1 MHNLIKYYG
10 LQSLDCWLY
19 FCVLLGDYDL
29 ELEYDKAYMRE
40 NDLNNNFDLIKHL
53 RKSNKITSIRSHY
66 NEKKLKIVDDFVG
79 MFKFK
84 VTDYTLH
91 FSSSKDSYLFDD
103 MDRFLLS
110 VGDLSTSWLIC
121 LVEDTDEE
129 TVFSI
134 CLHNGILEGVYN
146 RLR

>member
-1 MHNLIKYYG
+1 
-10 LQSLDCWLY
+10 
-19 FCVLLGDYDL
+19 
-29 ELEYDKAYMRE
+29 MRE
-40 NDLNNNFDLIKHL
+40 NNLKNNFELIEHL
-53 RKSNKITSIRSHY
+53 SKSDRIKSIRSRY
-66 NEKKLKIVDDFVG
+66 NKKKLKIVNDFVG

-91 FSSSKDSYLFDD
+91 FSSGKDSYLFDD

-129 TVFSI
+129 TVYSI

-146 RLR
+146 RLNQKR

>member
-1 MHNLIKYYG
+1 
-10 LQSLDCWLY
+10 
-19 FCVLLGDYDL
+19 
-29 ELEYDKAYMRE
+29 MRE
-40 NDLNNNFDLIKHL
+40 NDLNNNFELIKHL
-53 RKSNKITSIRSHY
+53 RKSNKITSIRSR

-91 FSSSKDSYLFDD
+91 FSSGKDSYLFDD

-129 TVFSI
+129 TVYSI

-146 RLR
+146 RLNQKR

>member
-1 MHNLIKYYG
+1 MQKYE
-10 LQSLDCWLY
+10 LKTN
-19 FCVLLGDYDL
+19 FMLL
-29 ELEYDKAYMRE
+29 
-40 NDLNNNFDLIKHL
+40 KHL
-53 RKSNKITSIRSHY
+53 RKSNKITSIRSRY
-66 NEKKLKIVDDFVG
+66 NENKLKIVDDLVG

-91 FSSSKDSYLFDD
+91 FSSSRDSYLFDD

-129 TVFSI
+129 TVYSI

-146 RLR
+146 RLNQKR